1 MDLKEKCTQTSIKL
15 TKGIFTTAAMRQ
27 IPNTISIFSQFPQ
40 RVSLR
45 INIKLYTRHGNAS
58 TPQGVYETWN
68 ASSTRQIHTTFTLSE
83 FIMNKHLVEQFS
95 FRSIWFLLLISRLTF
110 RSCLVFLPQIC
121 RFRMIKRHLN
131 IRTKVNSFWYPHYSR
146 VHVWH

>member
-15 TKGIFTTAAMRQ
+15 TQGIFTTAAMRQ

-58 TPQGVYETWN
+58 TPQGVYEPWN
-68 ASSTRQIHTTFTLSE
+68 ESRTRQIHTTFTLSE
-83 FIMNKHLVEQFS
+83 FKMNKHLVQQFS
-95 FRSIWFLLLISRLTF
+95 FRSIWFLLSISRLTF

-131 IRTKVNSFWYPHYSR
+131 IRTKVNSFWYP
-146 VHVWH
+146 